1 MFRAVDTNNIS
12 TLHSLNHTIKSIVYL
27 RISVTDR
34 CNLRCLYCS
43 PYNNIPK
50 LSHHDILTHEE
61 IYKIVTLACSIGIRK
76 IRITGGEPLIRKGLL
91 GLINRLKGIDH
102 LKDLSMTTNGI
113 LLPKYVGNLV
123 ASGIKR
129 INISLDSLK
138 PKKFYQITGYD
149 KLHNVLEGIKM
160 ATDLGLHPIKINMVV
175 IKGINDDEVQDFARL
190 TFDHPYQIRFIEY
203 MPVGIQPQKIHL
215 SHLPNKIIK
224 KRLDRIAKLNKLPE
238 VGYAGPADCY
248 KFEGSRGEIGFISPR
263 SHAFCSKC
271 NRLRLTAN
279 GYLRPCLF
287 SDAQLDLKNP
297 LRDGASDEELLS
309 IFKRAILD
317 KPVKAQPFS
326 NNNNKQN
333 NWYMSSIGG

>member
-1 MFRAVDTNNIS
+1 MQYHNDSIITSRSNFLS
-12 TLHSLNHTIKSIVYL
+12 KSQINYL
-27 RISVTDR
+27 RISITDK
-34 CNLRCLYCS
+34 CNLRCLYCT
-43 PYNNIPK
+43 PQKDIPK
-50 LSHHDILTHEE
+50 LSHQDILTYEE

-76 IRITGGEPLIRKGLL
+76 VRITGGEPLVRKGLL
-91 GLINRLKGIDH
+91 ELITRLNDISC
-102 LKDLSMTTNGI
+102 LKDLSLTTNGI
-113 LLPKYVGNLV
+113 LLPKYLENLA

-138 PKKFYQITGYD
+138 PEKFHQITGYD
-149 KLHNVLEGIKM
+149 KLDNVIEGIKM

-190 TFDHPYQIRFIEY
+190 TFDYPYQIRFIEY
-203 MPVGIQPQKIHL
+203 MPVGVSPGRIRL
-215 SHLPNKIIK
+215 SHLSNDIVK
-224 KRLDRIAKLNKLPE
+224 KRLNGIAKLNKLPE
-238 VGYAGPADCY
+238 ADYAGPADCY
-248 KFEGSRGEIGFISPR
+248 KFEGARGEIGFISSR

-297 LRDGASDEELLS
+297 LRNGASDEELLS
-309 IFKRAILD
+309 IFKQAILD
-317 KPVKAQPFS
+317 KPVKTQPFS
-326 NNNNKQN
+326 SNSKKQN